1 MRLLIVWIINALSL
15 LALPYLFDSIRV
27 DGFYTALIVA
37 LVLGLINAVVRP
49 VLVLLTLPL
58 TIVTIGLFI
67 FVINGLLFWFVAS
80 FVKGFVVA
88 GFWPA
93 VFGATMLTERS
104 TVWPGA
110 TLVGRGIVGLAPK
123 LSPKVK
129 TKL

>member
-37 LVLGLINAVVRP
+37 LVLGLINAVIRP

-80 FVKGFVVA
+80 FVKGFVVT

-93 VFGATMLTERS
+93 VFGAILYS
-104 TVWPGA
+104 LISWAA
-110 TLVGRGIVGLAPK
+110 TALLLGGKR
-123 LSPKVK
+123 
-129 TKL
+129 

>member
-37 LVLGLINAVVRP
+37 LVLGLINAVIRP

-93 VFGATMLTERS
+93 VFGAIVYSLIS
-104 TVWPGA
+104 WAA
-110 TLVGRGIVGLAPK
+110 TALLLGGKRG
-123 LSPKVK
+123 
-129 TKL
+129 